1 MNRPT
6 EGIATDASHSMKY
19 GKTRFRGIDLKS
31 GVEIFHE
38 DSGNQ
43 TVNVG
48 EFLGIVAAAKY
59 IVEHD
64 YTPGIIYTDSR
75 TAIAWFR
82 EKRTA
87 SRRKSTL
94 LFKAEVCLQI
104 MSAIIDRIEVRHWDN
119 DLWGEIPADFGLK

>member
-43 TVNVG
+43 TVNAG

-59 IVEHD
+59 IVEH
-64 YTPGIIYTDSR
+64 
-75 TAIAWFR
+75 
-82 EKRTA
+82 E
-87 SRRKSTL
+87 STL
-94 LFKAEVCLQI
+94 LFKAEVFLQI